1 MAVITLG
8 GVDYPAPA
16 THVQM
21 DPEATEFEPNKVPTG
36 ATIDSVL
43 NSNFVKKEWTFIKEQ
58 ATLTDVTVNIS
69 AYSEI
74 MLVMLDS
81 TGACLVSE
89 TYPVSLATSSS
100 MLNVYFNYN
109 GLQWG
114 RLINGTVLRI
124 GSTSF
129 PVKLYAR

>member
-1 MAVITLG
+1 MG
-8 GVDYPAPA
+8 GLYHNGHWYGGGQDIDIQSDPTA
-16 THVQM
+16 TS
-21 DPEATEFEPNKVPTG
+21 FESGKVPTG
-36 ATIDSVL
+36 DTCKSVL
-43 NSNFVKKEWTFIKEQ
+43 AWKFIKQQ
-58 ATLTDVTVNIS
+58 ATSTDVTVDIS

-81 TGACLVSE
+81 TGAYLVSE
-89 TYPVSLATSSS
+89 IYPVSLATSSS
-100 MLNVYFNYN
+100 SLNVYFNYN

-129 PVKLYAR
+129 PIKLYAR